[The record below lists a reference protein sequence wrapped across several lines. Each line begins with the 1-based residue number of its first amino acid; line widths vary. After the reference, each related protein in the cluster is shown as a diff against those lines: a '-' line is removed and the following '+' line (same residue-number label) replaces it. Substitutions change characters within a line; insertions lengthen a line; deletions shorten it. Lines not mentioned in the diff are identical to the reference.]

1 MQMRF
6 CRDGE
11 AFIYRSERI
20 GGGKKICKM
29 GCCLYIKEGRESDL
43 ALFSFLSYVCMN
55 EGGEVF

>member
-29 GCCLYIKEGRESDL
+29 GCLYIKEGRESDL
-43 ALFSFLSYVCMN
+43 ALFSFLSYV
-55 EGGEVF
+55 